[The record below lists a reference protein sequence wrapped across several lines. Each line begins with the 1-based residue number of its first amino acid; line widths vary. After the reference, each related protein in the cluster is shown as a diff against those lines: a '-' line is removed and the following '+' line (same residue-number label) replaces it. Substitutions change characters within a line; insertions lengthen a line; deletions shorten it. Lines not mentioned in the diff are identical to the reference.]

1 MKSKEMKGKEKKK
14 KNGIKKRWQDV
25 PLHTRCS
32 SSQSKGRGVGVGIF
46 ITLTNLQRT
55 IDFVGHLVGTNFG
68 TRAAWIPTL
77 HRFIPTARDQHPVA
91 SCILGT
97 LCTLCMIPEIRTCVC
112 IEVISLNTFIFQ
124 KKKRIKNLE
133 MRKASKYTHVKN
145 RRRNFGGIFDR
156 IAELPVQATH
166 GNVLSIAFYVER
178 ATKKKEKKI
187 TSIQATTVALV
198 WTFNLM
204 TSAHMPASKS
214 KQVVHNLW

>member
-1 MKSKEMKGKEKKK
+1 
-14 KNGIKKRWQDV
+14 
-25 PLHTRCS
+25 
-32 SSQSKGRGVGVGIF
+32 
-46 ITLTNLQRT
+46 
-55 IDFVGHLVGTNFG
+55 
-68 TRAAWIPTL
+68 
-77 HRFIPTARDQHPVA
+77 
-91 SCILGT
+91 
-97 LCTLCMIPEIRTCVC
+97 
-112 IEVISLNTFIFQ
+112 
-124 KKKRIKNLE
+124 

-214 KQVVHNLW
+214 KQVVHNLWWGPALVEEGKTDTPAKLFKLLTKNDVPKKGKKKTTYWQGNNPELGLPHWLRISESLHWRRTAERSWSKFVAIAAALHDFKIQEEEGKKKGKKGSCLIKILGQVALCCTTMYKQRRASVGVNIEGIDEKGW